1 MKKKVFKI
9 LICIHIVYCLIFEF
23 DLIKAE
29 ILSVSDM
36 WFRIILPSVFPYLVL
51 SRYLA
56 ESDIADII
64 LKLPGKFLSRILRI
78 SYPAMRCVLCSLIC
92 GYPSGAI
99 TASALEKGGAIDKSE
114 AEKVIYYSNNAGP
127 LFLISAVGGA
137 MLRSQRLGFAIYII
151 QLISAFIYGIM
162 IRKTSLPK
170 KALHN
175 ARVKTKFDLCTAV
188 AQSVTVVINIFG
200 FMATAFIMSRICII
214 LLGKFIP
221 MNKYADILIKGFF
234 EISAGVREASGI
246 ENQSL
251 SFALICAFVS
261 WSGLS
266 VILQIISASHGLAN
280 MKKLIYAKFIQGIIS
295 FGLGYAYIT
304 LSKAERGISGNDDI
318 MTVSAICGCILFII
332 YILKSHISKKEHSR

>member
-9 LICIHIVYCLIFEF
+9 LICMHIVYCLIFEF

-29 ILSVSDM
+29 IMNVSDM

-56 ESDIADII
+56 ESDITDII
-64 LKLPGKFLSRILRI
+64 LKFPGKFLSGLLGI
-78 SYPAMRCVLCSLIC
+78 SYPAMRCVLCSLLC

-99 TASALEKGGAIDKSE
+99 TASSLEKRGAIDRSE
-114 AEKVIYYSNNAGP
+114 AEKIIYYSNNAGP
-127 LFLISAVGGA
+127 LFLISAVGGV
-137 MLRSQRLGFAIYII
+137 MLGSQRLGFAIYII
-151 QLISAFIYGIM
+151 QLISAFTYGIM
-162 IRKTSLPK
+162 IRKTSAPMQ
-170 KALHN
+170 ALHN

-214 LLGKFIP
+214 LLEKFIP
-221 MNKYADILIKGFF
+221 MPKYADIIIKGFF
-234 EISAGVREASGI
+234 EISAGVKEASGI

-266 VILQIISASHGLAN
+266 VILQIISASNGLAN
-280 MKKLIYAKFIQGIIS
+280 MKRLIYAKLIQGMIS
-295 FGLGYAYIT
+295 FGLGYAYISF
-304 LSKAERGISGNDDI
+304 SKAERGILARYDI
-318 MTVSAICGCILFII
+318 MTASAICGCILFII
-332 YILKSHISKKEHSR
+332 YILKSLISKKEHSH